1 MEEINLEEY
10 KSAWKTEKSFSEEKL
25 SVDQIT
31 KFMQKTSLSIS
42 GLFRKSIFIDIT
54 IKILLIFSFGVLLVL
69 YSNQNPILL
78 INSVFILL
86 TIFGIV
92 VQIKT
97 FKKIP
102 DEKNADQNIKT
113 LLYSYIDFY
122 TKKFVLSLIITSLSS
137 SLFFISGAFYYFY
150 YKYGTIRSFQYDDYL
165 VFGTI
170 IVISFILSAFVQ
182 IKNFNFH
189 IRQLENSLSDIEKE
203 TINESNIKNYK
214 KLNTRNLIIY
224 SIILFIGLLLL
235 ILFLFMI

>member
-25 SVDQIT
+25 SVNQIT
-31 KFMQKTSLSIS
+31 KFIQKTSLSIS

-102 DEKNADQNIKT
+102 DVKNADQNIKT
-113 LLYSYIDFY
+113 ILYSYIDFY

-170 IVISFILSAFVQ
+170 IVISFILSAFFQ

>member
-54 IKILLIFSFGVLLVL
+54 MKILLTFSFGVLLVL

-97 FKKIP
+97 YKKIP
-102 DEKNADQNIKT
+102 DVKNADQNIKT

-122 TKKFVLSLIITSLSS
+122 TKKFVLSLINTSLSS

-203 TINESNIKNYK
+203 TINESNMKNYK
-214 KLNTRNLIIY
+214 KYNTRNLIIY

-235 ILFLFMI
+235 ILFLFLI

>member
-1 MEEINLEEY
+1 
-10 KSAWKTEKSFSEEKL
+10 
-25 SVDQIT
+25 
-31 KFMQKTSLSIS
+31 
-42 GLFRKSIFIDIT
+42 
-54 IKILLIFSFGVLLVL
+54 VLLVL

-78 INSVFILL
+78 INSLFILL

-97 FKKIP
+97 YKKIP
-102 DEKNADQNIKT
+102 DVKNTDQNIKT

-170 IVISFILSAFVQ
+170 IVVSFIFSAFVQ

-214 KLNTRNLIIY
+214 KLNARNLIIY
-224 SIILFIGLLLL
+224 SIILFIGLFLLF
-235 ILFLFMI
+235 LFLFMI

>member
-1 MEEINLEEY
+1 MEQINLEEY
-10 KSAWKTEKSFSEEKL
+10 KSAWKTEKSFSKEKL
-25 SVDQIT
+25 SVNQIT
-31 KFMQKTSLSIS
+31 KFMQKTSISIS

-69 YSNQNPILL
+69 YANQNLILL
-78 INSVFILL
+78 INSMFILL

-97 FKKIP
+97 YKKIP
-102 DEKNADQNIKT
+102 DVKNADQNIKT
-113 LLYSYIDFY
+113 LLYSHIDFY
-122 TKKFVLSLIITSLSS
+122 TKIFAPSLIISSFSS

-170 IVISFILSAFVQ
+170 IVISFLLSAFIQ
-182 IKNFNFH
+182 SRNFNFH
-189 IRQLENSLSDIEKE
+189 IRQLENSLTEIEQE
-203 TINESNIKNYK
+203 TINESKLAHYK
-214 KLNTRNLIIY
+214 KLNNRNLIVY

-235 ILFLFMI
+235 FLFLFMI

>member
-1 MEEINLEEY
+1 
-10 KSAWKTEKSFSEEKL
+10 
-25 SVDQIT
+25 
-31 KFMQKTSLSIS
+31 MQKTSLSIS

-54 IKILLIFSFGVLLVL
+54 IKILLIFSFGLLLVL
-69 YSNQNPILL
+69 YSNQNLILL
-78 INSVFILL
+78 INSAFILL

-102 DEKNADQNIKT
+102 EVKNADQNIKT
-113 LLYSYIDFY
+113 LLFSYIDFY

-137 SLFFISGAFYYFY
+137 SLIFISGSFYYFY

-165 VFGTI
+165 VFGAI
-170 IVISFILSAFVQ
+170 IVISYISSAFVQ
-182 IKNFNFH
+182 INNFNFH

-224 SIILFIGLLLL
+224 SIIVFIGLLLL

>member
-1 MEEINLEEY
+1 MGQINLEEY

-25 SVDQIT
+25 SVYQIT
-31 KFMQKTSLSIS
+31 KFMQKTSISIS
-42 GLFRKSIFIDIT
+42 GLFRKSIFMDIT

-69 YSNQNPILL
+69 YLNQNLILL
-78 INSVFILL
+78 INSMFILL

-97 FKKIP
+97 YKKIP
-102 DEKNADQNIKT
+102 DVKNADQNIKT

-122 TKKFVLSLIITSLSS
+122 TKIFAPSLIISSFSS
-137 SLFFISGAFYYFY
+137 SLFFISGSFYYFY

-170 IVISFILSAFVQ
+170 IVISFLLSAFIQ
-182 IKNFNFH
+182 NRNFNFH
-189 IRQLENSLSDIEKE
+189 IRQLENSLAEIEQE
-203 TINESNIKNYK
+203 SINESKLAHFK
-214 KLNTRNLIIY
+214 KLNNRNLIVY

-235 ILFLFMI
+235 FLFLFMI